1 MKVCFRCGV
10 EQPLK
15 EFYKHK
21 GMADGHLGKCKTC
34 AKSDSIKRHYEKSK
48 DDEWV
53 ESERARGREKHHRL
67 YSNTERKTDE
77 NFNAIWMSD
86 DEIKTQ
92 RRLSILKYRDKYPEK
107 YKAAISS
114 QRIKIKEGM
123 ERHHWSYNKEHY
135 KDIIPLSTKDHNKAH
150 IYMVYDQERFMFRRT
165 DNNELLDTKQKHID
179 YIMWCIE
186 NKPD

>member
-1 MKVCFRCGV
+1 MSKICFRCNV
-10 EQPLK
+10 EKPLK

-21 GMADGHLGKCKTC
+21 QMADGHLNKCKTC
-34 AKSDSIKRHYEKSK
+34 TKIDAKKRHYEKSK
-48 DDEWV
+48 DPEWV
-53 ESERARGREKHHRL
+53 EAEKIRHREKYHRL
-67 YSNTERKTDE
+67 GHTWEKSDTDRYAVTVRHRE
-77 NFNAIWMSD
+77 
-86 DEIKTQ
+86 
-92 RRLSILKYRDKYPEK
+92 KYPEK
-107 YKAAISS
+107 YKAKNSS

-135 KDIIPLSTKDHNKAH
+135 KDIIPLSTKDHKKAH